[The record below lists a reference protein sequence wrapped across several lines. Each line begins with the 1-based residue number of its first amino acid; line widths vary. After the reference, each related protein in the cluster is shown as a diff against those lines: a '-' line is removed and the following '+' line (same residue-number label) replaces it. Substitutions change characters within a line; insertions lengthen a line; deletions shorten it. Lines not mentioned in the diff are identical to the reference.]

1 VHGQKKS
8 EENGVSLTKNTMSLV
23 LENVAKNFGEV
34 QALKGVSLTLKKGE
48 VVGLLG
54 PNGAGKS
61 TLMKILTGYYTQ
73 WEGKVDF
80 FEKDLK
86 TELRAIQKQVGYL
99 TENNPLYPEMY
110 VKEYLQYV
118 ADLYRLKNPPIDQLM
133 EQTGLLDHQKKKIQT
148 LSKGYKQRVGLA
160 AALLHDPKLVILD
173 EPTTGLDPNQLVE
186 IRKLIRSLGKDKTVL
201 LSTHILQEVDALC
214 DRVLII
220 HKGEIVLDQALE
232 VLRKDQKQ
240 IIEVSFDYRVETEA
254 LARIP
259 KVEKVKNTHDFDYEI
274 HIKGSEDLRPVVFDF
289 AHDNGLK
296 ILKLQLKNE
305 SLEQL
310 FNSLTS

>member
-1 VHGQKKS
+1 
-8 EENGVSLTKNTMSLV
+8 MSLV

-274 HIKGSEDLRPVVFDF
+274 HIKGSEDLRPVVFNF

>member
-1 VHGQKKS
+1 
-8 EENGVSLTKNTMSLV
+8 MSLV

-61 TLMKILTGYYTQ
+61 TLMKILTGYYIQ

-274 HIKGSEDLRPVVFDF
+274 HIKGSEDLRPVVFNF